1 MANIGKQLER
11 AITDNLKERGY
22 SHYSYENYIII
33 GNNLVAAVLIYS
45 TIKKQLIVDIR
56 YKKIQYDKLYFEFM
70 NGSNYTIKKSDIFAP
85 NSVPLIYG
93 KTLILPVNSLDTET
107 VMQIAVRF
115 AETIDSAVKEFG
127 NVDVNSVVLGSE
139 KAFRLKAL
147 ALLDMGQI
155 EELLRYCETRVK
167 QYADSPESDFGID
180 LYLRILAKYGFEVQ
194 GKDEKEQ
201 ISSTDLYWLDD
212 IQWQIESVT
221 NWYCEKHAIKQEKL
235 NDDDERQIELLA
247 ANIPGAFI
255 AWLATNGRIGSF
267 HIENDEEAVKDL
279 INHRISGSEFIV
291 DYCDGKL
298 TQEDICGKEKDDLS
312 KYYVEKYLDD
322 YFVFLKI
329 NKMEVMDVVFKGV
342 VLDKFVAYIEECY
355 KKWRKTKA

>member
-1 MANIGKQLER
+1 MSICTGKQLEKM
-11 AITDNLKERGY
+11 INGFLKEKGY
-22 SHYSYENYIII
+22 KHYSNGYYIVV
-33 GNNLVAAVLIYS
+33 GKNLIAVTFLYTS
-45 TIKKQLIVDIR
+45 MKKQIVVNIR
-56 YKKIQYDKLYFEFM
+56 YKKNIYDKLYYELM
-70 NGSNYTIKKSDIFAP
+70 KGTNYHIKGSDIFAP
-85 NSVPLIYG
+85 NSVPLIYE
-93 KTLILPVNSLDTET
+93 KTLLLPVNSLNTEM
-107 VMQIAVRF
+107 VMQNAVSL
-115 AETIDSAVKEFG
+115 AETIDSEVKEFG
-127 NVDVNSVVLGSE
+127 NIDVNSVVLGSE

-201 ISSTDLYWLDD
+201 ISSTDSYWLDD

-267 HIENDEEAVKDL
+267 HPALLRNYTYEITDKALQTPVSWAFALSKAVLTFLYNRYILYLCGGDTYG
-279 INHRISGSEFIV
+279 SAQGSE
-291 DYCDGKL
+291 D
-298 TQEDICGKEKDDLS
+298 
-312 KYYVEKYLDD
+312 
-322 YFVFLKI
+322 
-329 NKMEVMDVVFKGV
+329 
-342 VLDKFVAYIEECY
+342 
-355 KKWRKTKA
+355 

>member
-93 KTLILPVNSLDTET
+93 KTLILPVNSLNTET
-107 VMQIAVRF
+107 VMQNAVSL
-115 AETIDSAVKEFG
+115 AETIDSEVKEFG
-127 NVDVNSVVLGSE
+127 NIDVNSVVLGSE

-221 NWYCEKHAIKQEKL
+221 NWFCEKHAINMENL
-235 NDDDERQIELLA
+235 NADDERQIELLA
-247 ANIPGAFI
+247 ANIPGAFV
-255 AWLATNGRIGSF
+255 AWLATTGRIGSF

-298 TQEDICGKEKDDLS
+298 TKEDICDKDNSDLCT
-312 KYYVEKYLDD
+312 YYVGTYLDD
-322 YFVFLKI
+322 YFDFLRL
-329 NKMEVMDVVFKGV
+329 NKMEVMDIVFDGPII
-342 VLDKFVAYIEECY
+342 DKFVAFIEERY
-355 KKWRKTKA
+355 KEWENKR